1 MHNQSGHQAPPACI
15 TGFLHEYC
23 LARLLPFVSDCD
35 GDKRG
40 GTFLTNLFFFPP
52 SFP

>member
-1 MHNQSGHQAPPACI
+1 MI
-15 TGFLHEYC
+15 TGFLHEDC

-40 GTFLTNLFFFPP
+40 GTFLTSLVFLA
-52 SFP
+52 SLLLLK